1 MACLIE
7 FCTSI
12 LPLYCGPHVKIR
24 IDFSDHEY
32 TVSKGL
38 LCAESSYFSAILE
51 KQDPGSQQQTATLS
65 KVEGIVSR
73 QSVEALI
80 QWLYLRMVI
89 FDVEDPGDQ
98 ISAAIELVRLADL
111 CSVSGLEPQ
120 MARFIKKILVAHP
133 NPQSEGFWRHV
144 DTNTYCLTPQHIA
157 AASHLPQGHLVRR
170 ILAAASVEGY
180 LRDQNHKFAEETQEY
195 PSFGADLLWEVGMAL
210 NEIKPTR
217 KVAFKDP
224 ISGHRAE
231 IKTGREI

>member
-1 MACLIE
+1 MDIVWKLFKDLPPDYTLPPVPTLNALSNALFPCYPIYWLSRDHGMTELSKKSAKE
-7 FCTSI
+7 FATFI

-98 ISAAIELVRLADL
+98 ISAAIEL
-111 CSVSGLEPQ
+111 
-120 MARFIKKILVAHP
+120 
-133 NPQSEGFWRHV
+133 
-144 DTNTYCLTPQHIA
+144 
-157 AASHLPQGHLVRR
+157 
-170 ILAAASVEGY
+170 
-180 LRDQNHKFAEETQEY
+180 
-195 PSFGADLLWEVGMAL
+195 
-210 NEIKPTR
+210 
-217 KVAFKDP
+217 
-224 ISGHRAE
+224 
-231 IKTGREI
+231 